1 MTELES
7 MAEVKAM
14 APKVARCMNL
24 LEGLIQNG
32 KRLCNQ
38 FHWNDEVFYQL
49 EEATQ
54 AMGYAMATLLTWDED
69 LESDSV
75 VDLNAP
81 QGLYVSKVV
90 TVTKNE
96 PGKEK

>member
-7 MAEVKAM
+7 MAEIKAM

-24 LEGLIQNG
+24 LEGLIQDG

-49 EEATQ
+49 EEAAQ
-54 AMGYAMATLLTWDED
+54 SMGYAMATLLTWDD
-69 LESDSV
+69 ESGTEV
-75 VDLNAP
+75 VTMQP
-81 QGLYVSKVV
+81 VPGIYQSV
-90 TVTKNE
+90 TVTKTT
-96 PGKEK
+96 KEA

>member
-1 MTELES
+1 MTELEA

-24 LEGLIQNG
+24 LEGLIQDG

-49 EEATQ
+49 EEAAQ
-54 AMGYAMATLLTWDED
+54 SMGYAMATLLTWDDDDPGTEAVTM
-69 LESDSV
+69 LVPGMYQS
-75 VDLNAP
+75 
-81 QGLYVSKVV
+81 V
-90 TVTKNE
+90 TVTKTV
-96 PGKEK
+96 KEE